1 MTYRVLLTSVGGGLG
16 PVNVK
21 SFQAC
26 TRRKVSVLGVDTR
39 PDAAGRYFADAFA
52 VVPSGDDPA
61 YLPTL
66 LALLEK
72 NPVDL
77 ILPCSDEEASA
88 LAKGRAEIEATGAT
102 LAAVDY
108 ALLET
113 MRDKAASYRL
123 LDAHGIATP
132 RSDLASTVPALDRA
146 IERMLDLHGEIAAKP
161 MTSRG
166 SRDTFIVCRDMVGIE
181 DPNDGREIYCD
192 LRSFRERFLPRLRSL
207 LPVVVMERLL
217 PPAYDID
224 VLTWQGTLLRAAPR
238 RRINTGGV
246 PFRGGVIEMRPDL
259 LDVAERVTRAAGIS
273 WLYDYDIM
281 MRRSGEPVV
290 MELNPRPSGS
300 IAAAIAAGI
309 PFYDDLISL
318 ALGEPLPDIAMPSDV
333 TVMPYTDVAVL
344 R

>member
-39 PDAAGRYFADAFA
+39 ADAAGRYFADAFA
-52 VVPSGDDPA
+52 TVPPGDDPA
-61 YLPTL
+61 YLDAILT
-66 LALLEK
+66 LLEK
-72 NPVDL
+72 QPVDL

-88 LAKGRAEIEATGAT
+88 LAKGRAEIEKTGAT
-102 LAAVDY
+102 LAAVDS

-132 RSDLASTVPALDRA
+132 QGEVAETVSALDRA

-161 MTSRG
+161 MISRG
-166 SRDTFIVCRDMVGIE
+166 SRDTFIVCRDIVGID

-192 LRSFRERFLPRLRSL
+192 LASFRERFILRLRTL

-224 VLTWQGTLLRAAPR
+224 VLTWQGQLLRAAPR

-259 LDVAERVTRAAGIS
+259 LDVAERVTRAANMS

-318 ALGEPLPDIAMPSDV
+318 ALGETLPDIAMPSGV